1 MGGVKTF
8 VVRLF
13 VPAEPAPSAGDA
25 SFHGLVEEIGSTR
38 SGGFADGE
46 ELLAFLATSTAGR
59 EAELSERSV
68 S

>member
-1 MGGVKTF
+1 MKTF

-13 VPAEPAPSAGDA
+13 VPAEPEPSAG
-25 SFHGLVEEIGSTR
+25 SGPLLRGLVEEIGSSR

-46 ELLAFLATSTAGR
+46 ELLAFLATAGSGHQG
-59 EAELSERSV
+59 APSERSL